1 MGITGI
7 IESGEWQSHP
17 QMTDYR
23 AEWPGHMLVER
34 ATWQESAS
42 KKYLPVQ
49 GVEPTLITAPGFV
62 WFRFWLPEDE
72 QIVERY
78 FDVDG
83 NAVGAYIPICMSPH
97 QDGNV
102 YSAVKLALALW
113 IAQDGRVTVL
123 NEDEFDAAV
132 NSGAITPV
140 QAEQAEL
147 RIRALTTAIAQR
159 RFPPALVRNFTIY
172 LDHSQTEFTDKQ

>member
-1 MGITGI
+1 MSITGI
-7 IESGEWQSHP
+7 IESGEWQLHSH
-17 QMTDYR
+17 MGDYR

-34 ATWQESAS
+34 ATWQESAP
-42 KKYLPVQ
+42 LQHLQIQ
-49 GVEPTLITAPGFV
+49 GVEPTLIAAPGYV

-102 YSAVKLALALW
+102 YSAVRLGLALW
-113 IAQDGRVTVL
+113 IGQDGRVTVL
-123 NEDEFDAAV
+123 NEDEFDAGV
-132 NSGAITPV
+132 KSGAITPV

-172 LDHSQTEFTDKQ
+172 LDHAR

>member
-1 MGITGI
+1 MSITGI

-17 QMTDYR
+17 HMTDYR

-34 ATWQESAS
+34 ATWLESAPTQH
-42 KKYLPVQ
+42 LHIQGTEPV
-49 GVEPTLITAPGFV
+49 LIAAPGYV

-83 NAVGAYIPICMSPH
+83 NAIGAYVPICMAPR
-97 QDGNV
+97 QDGII
-102 YSAVKLALALW
+102 YRAVKLTLALW
-113 IAQDGRVTVL
+113 IGQDGRVTVL
-123 NEDEFDAAV
+123 NEREFDAAV
-132 NSGAITPV
+132 KSGEITPV
-140 QAEQAEL
+140 QSEQAEL

-172 LDHSQTEFTDKQ
+172 LDHSRQTSRG